1 MRNLLGLT
9 AVAVFSTAA
18 LTAPLWADAKPV
30 QAFAEAA
37 QVAAPQPA
45 TTGGAGS

>member
-30 QAFAEAA
+30 QGLSAA
-37 QVAAPQPA
+37 VEVAAPRPA
-45 TTGGAGS
+45 AGGAGS